1 MIQQPDLN
9 KLAMA
14 EADVQA
20 LDKEGRLARMHALLE
35 ESHAL
40 LDSSCEYRQEVTE
53 SEAPR
58 QKFPIYNV
66 ARFYDWDIPPFDG
79 N

>member
-14 EADVQA
+14 EADVQ
-20 LDKEGRLARMHALLE
+20 
-35 ESHAL
+35 
-40 LDSSCEYRQEVTE
+40 EVTA

-58 QKFPIYNV
+58 EKEQQTRRWIKPIM
-66 ARFYDWDIPPFDG
+66 FDTDLADYLREKQQ
-79 N
+79 

>member
-9 KLAMA
+9 KPAMA

-20 LDKEGRLARMHALLE
+20 LDKEDRLA
-35 ESHAL
+35 
-40 LDSSCEYRQEVTE
+40 RQEVTE

-66 ARFYDWDIPPFDG
+66 ARFYDWDIPPLDG
-79 N
+79 NQP